1 MHMHN
6 KPHWLVPFDGSAQST
21 KALALAVR
29 EIKDRLSPPELMV
42 LNVQLPLS
50 TDITRFI
57 DSKTLD
63 GFHKKAGEE
72 ALATAK
78 AELEQAGVV
87 HSIHIQVGSVAKT
100 IVEFADSHNCS
111 LIVMGTHGHSSV
123 AGLLM
128 GSVTTKVLHQSG
140 IPVLLT
146 K

>member
-1 MHMHN
+1 MQMQN
-6 KPHWLVPFDGSAQST
+6 KPQWLVPFDGSVQSAN
-21 KALALAVR
+21 ALTLAIR
-29 EIKDRLSPPELMV
+29 EIKDRVNPPELMI

-57 DSKTLD
+57 DSNTLD

-72 ALATAK
+72 ALTTAK
-78 AELEQAGVV
+78 VQLEQAGVAHTV
-87 HSIHIQVGSVAKT
+87 HIQVGSVAKT
-100 IVEFADSHNCS
+100 IVGFAENHHCS

-128 GSVTTKVLHQSG
+128 GSVTTKVLRQSS